1 MLVVVFDFLRIQR
14 HIVQHL
20 SERARFESP
29 TQHNRC
35 LVHDFRFWISFPGL
49 ITYPEYKLIQE
60 DELTVAY
67 RTNGAPYHLMD

>member
-29 TQHNRC
+29 TRQSLFGGR
-35 LVHDFRFWISFPGL
+35 LRFWISFPGL